1 MLTTPLNFDLVASKT
16 VGSDQEAFE
25 LLARLAEKRLGMDF
39 HKRRHDRLFLMLGKR
54 VKATFKQSIIDYLS
68 FLDKHP
74 NDPEWTE
81 VEQIL
86 TIQKT
91 EFFRESAQMKFFEET
106 ILPEIKHRK
115 FKQRDAKVRAW
126 SCGCSTGEE
135 AYTLSILL
143 HQRFLPSTEWDVRIL
158 ASDVHL
164 NALEFGQNAEYTEES
179 LQNVSKENKLS
190 YFEKIGQNYCV
201 IEPLKEMI
209 QFRKINLISDN
220 YPIKTKFSVIFCR
233 NLLIY
238 MTPFWQNTIVNRLR
252 NYLEPGG
259 YLLLGHSEYLAD
271 KKDFQLTKFNAF
283 QSPIS

>member
-1 MLTTPLNFDLVASKT
+1 MAPQTAS
-16 VGSDQEAFE
+16 SNQEAFD
-25 LLARLAEKRLGMDF
+25 LLARLAENRLGMDF
-39 HKRRHDRLFLMLGKR
+39 HKRRHDRLFLMIGKR
-54 VKATFKQSIIDYLS
+54 VKATFKKSILDYLS
-68 FLDKHP
+68 FLETNP
-74 NDPEWTE
+74 NHPEWIE
-81 VEQIL
+81 IEQIL

-91 EFFRESAQMKFFEET
+91 EFFRESSQMKFFEET

-115 FKQRDAKVRAW
+115 SKEKDSKVRAW

-135 AYTLSILL
+135 AYTLSILF
-143 HQRFLPSTEWDVRIL
+143 HQRFLPPTDWDVRIL
-158 ASDVHL
+158 ASDVHQ
-164 NALEFGQNAEYTEES
+164 NALEIGQIAEYTEKS
-179 LQNVSKENKLS
+179 LQNVSKENRLS

-201 IEPLKEMI
+201 IEPLKKMI
-209 QFRKINLISDN
+209 QFRKINLISDS

-238 MTPFWQNTIVNRLR
+238 MTPFWQSTIVNRLR

>member
-1 MLTTPLNFDLVASKT
+1 MLTTPLNLDLVAPQTAS
-16 VGSDQEAFE
+16 SHQEAFD
-25 LLARLAEKRLGMDF
+25 LLARLAENRLGMDF
-39 HKRRHDRLFLMLGKR
+39 HKRRHDRLFLMIGKR
-54 VKATFKQSIIDYLS
+54 VKATFKKSILDYLS
-68 FLDKHP
+68 FLETNP
-74 NDPEWTE
+74 NHPEWIE
-81 VEQIL
+81 IEQIL

-91 EFFRESAQMKFFEET
+91 EFFRESSQMKFFEET

-115 FKQRDAKVRAW
+115 FKERDSKVRAW

-135 AYTLSILL
+135 AYTLSILF
-143 HQRFLPSTEWDVRIL
+143 HQRFLPSTDWDVRIL
-158 ASDVHL
+158 ASDVHQ
-164 NALEFGQNAEYTEES
+164 NALEIGQNAEYTEES

-209 QFRKINLISDN
+209 QFRKINLISDS

>member
-1 MLTTPLNFDLVASKT
+1 MLTTPLNLDLVAPQTAS
-16 VGSDQEAFE
+16 SHQEAFD
-25 LLARLAEKRLGMDF
+25 LLARMAENRLGMDF
-39 HKRRHDRLFLMLGKR
+39 HKRRHDRLFLMIGKR
-54 VKATFKQSIIDYLS
+54 VKATFKKSILDYLS
-68 FLDKHP
+68 FLETNP
-74 NDPEWTE
+74 NHPEWVE
-81 VEQIL
+81 IEQIL

-91 EFFRESAQMKFFEET
+91 EFFRESSQMKFFEET

-115 FKQRDAKVRAW
+115 FKESYSKVRAW

-135 AYTLSILL
+135 AYTLSILF
-143 HQRFLPSTEWDVRIL
+143 HQRFLPSTDWDVRIL
-158 ASDVHL
+158 ASDVHQ
-164 NALEFGQNAEYTEES
+164 NALEIGQSAEYTEES

-209 QFRKINLISDN
+209 QFRKINLISDS

-252 NYLEPGG
+252 SYLEPGG

-271 KKDFQLTKFNAF
+271 KKDFQLTKFNTF

>member
-1 MLTTPLNFDLVASKT
+1 MLTTPLNFDLMASKT
-16 VGSDQEAFE
+16 AGSHQEAFD
-25 LLARLAEKRLGMDF
+25 LLARLAEKRLGMDL
-39 HKRRHDRLFLMLGKR
+39 HKRRHDRLFLMFGKR
-54 VKATFKQSIIDYLS
+54 VKATFKQSIIDYLL

-91 EFFRESAQMKFFEET
+91 EFFRESSQMKFFEET

-115 FKQRDAKVRAW
+115 FKEKDSKVRAW

-135 AYTLSILL
+135 AYTLSILF
-143 HQRFLPSTEWDVRIL
+143 HQRFLPLTEWDVRIL

-164 NALEFGQNAEYTEES
+164 NALEFGQNAEYTKET

-238 MTPFWQNTIVNRLR
+238 MTPFWQSTIVNRLR

>member
-1 MLTTPLNFDLVASKT
+1 MLTTPLNLDLVAPQTAS
-16 VGSDQEAFE
+16 SNQEAFD
-25 LLARLAEKRLGMDF
+25 LLARLAENRLGMDF
-39 HKRRHDRLFLMLGKR
+39 HKRRHDRLFLMIGKR
-54 VKATFKQSIIDYLS
+54 VKATFKKSILDYLS
-68 FLDKHP
+68 FLETNP
-74 NDPEWTE
+74 NHPEWIE
-81 VEQIL
+81 IEQIL

-91 EFFRESAQMKFFEET
+91 EFFRESSQMKFFGET
-106 ILPEIKHRK
+106 ILPEIKDRK
-115 FKQRDAKVRAW
+115 SKERDSKVRAW

-135 AYTLSILL
+135 AYTLSILF
-143 HQRFLPSTEWDVRIL
+143 HQRFLPSTDWDVRIL
-158 ASDVHL
+158 ASDVHQ
-164 NALEFGQNAEYTEES
+164 NALEIGQNAEYTEES

-190 YFEKIGQNYCV
+190 YFEKIGQSYCV
-201 IEPLKEMI
+201 IEPLKDMI
-209 QFRKINLISDN
+209 QFRKINLISDS

-238 MTPFWQNTIVNRLR
+238 MTPFWQSTIVNRLR

>member
-1 MLTTPLNFDLVASKT
+1 
-16 VGSDQEAFE
+16 
-25 LLARLAEKRLGMDF
+25 
-39 HKRRHDRLFLMLGKR
+39 MLGKR
-54 VKATFKQSIIDYLS
+54 VKATFKQSITDYLS

-74 NDPEWTE
+74 NDPEWVE

-91 EFFRESAQMKFFEET
+91 EFFRESSQMKFFEET

-115 FKQRDAKVRAW
+115 FKQRDSKVRAW

-238 MTPFWQNTIVNRLR
+238 MTPYWQNTIVNRLR
-252 NYLEPGG
+252 NYLSQVAIYFWGTPNTW
-259 YLLLGHSEYLAD
+259 LI
-271 KKDFQLTKFNAF
+271 KKIFSLPNLMLFNLPF
-283 QSPIS
+283 PKK

>member
-1 MLTTPLNFDLVASKT
+1 MLTTPLNLDLVAPQTAS
-16 VGSDQEAFE
+16 SNQEAFD
-25 LLARLAEKRLGMDF
+25 LLARLAENRLGMDF
-39 HKRRHDRLFLMLGKR
+39 HKRRHDRLFLMIGKR
-54 VKATFKQSIIDYLS
+54 VKATFKKSILDYLS
-68 FLDKHP
+68 FLETNP
-74 NDPEWTE
+74 NHPEWVE
-81 VEQIL
+81 IEQIL

-91 EFFRESAQMKFFEET
+91 EFFREASQMKFFEET

-115 FKQRDAKVRAW
+115 SKEKDSKVRAW

-135 AYTLSILL
+135 AYTLSILF
-143 HQRFLPSTEWDVRIL
+143 HQRFLPPTDWDVRIL
-158 ASDVHL
+158 ASDVHQ
-164 NALEFGQNAEYTEES
+164 NALEIGQIAEYTEES

-190 YFEKIGQNYCV
+190 YFEKIGQSYCV

-209 QFRKINLISDN
+209 QFRKINLISDS

>member
-1 MLTTPLNFDLVASKT
+1 MLTTALNSDLVAPKT
-16 VGSDQEAFE
+16 ASSHKEAFD

-39 HKRRHDRLFLMLGKR
+39 HKRRHDRLFLMIGKR
-54 VKATFKQSIIDYLS
+54 VKATFKKSIIDYLS
-68 FLDKHP
+68 FLETNP
-74 NDPEWTE
+74 NHPEWVE
-81 VEQIL
+81 IEQIL

-91 EFFRESAQMKFFEET
+91 EFFRESSQMKFFEET

-115 FKQRDAKVRAW
+115 FKESYSKVRAW

-135 AYTLSILL
+135 AYTLSILF
-143 HQRFLPSTEWDVRIL
+143 HQRFLPFTEWDVRIL
-158 ASDVHL
+158 ASDVHQ
-164 NALEFGQNAEYTEES
+164 NALEIGQNAEYTKES
-179 LQNVSKENKLS
+179 LQNVSKENKLN

-238 MTPFWQNTIVNRLR
+238 MTPFWQSKIVNRLR

-283 QSPIS
+283 QSPIF

>member
-1 MLTTPLNFDLVASKT
+1 
-16 VGSDQEAFE
+16 
-25 LLARLAEKRLGMDF
+25 
-39 HKRRHDRLFLMLGKR
+39 MLGKR
-54 VKATFKQSIIDYLS
+54 VKATFKHSIIDYLS

-91 EFFRESAQMKFFEET
+91 EFFRESSQMKFFEET

-115 FKQRDAKVRAW
+115 FRERDSKVRAW

-135 AYTLSILL
+135 AYTLSILF

-164 NALEFGQNAEYTEES
+164 NALEFGQNAEYKEES

-190 YFEKIGQNYCV
+190 YFEKIGHSRCDASRFLSLHHPHTVATARWVVEHHRSRPQACSDHRRRQCSASQPSGRRRPFCV
-201 IEPLKEMI
+201 CH
-209 QFRKINLISDN
+209 IS
-220 YPIKTKFSVIFCR
+220 R
-233 NLLIY
+233 
-238 MTPFWQNTIVNRLR
+238 R
-252 NYLEPGG
+252 
-259 YLLLGHSEYLAD
+259 
-271 KKDFQLTKFNAF
+271 
-283 QSPIS
+283 

>member
-1 MLTTPLNFDLVASKT
+1 MLTTPLNLDLVAPQTAS
-16 VGSDQEAFE
+16 SNQEAFD
-25 LLARLAEKRLGMDF
+25 LLARLAENRLGMDF
-39 HKRRHDRLFLMLGKR
+39 HKRRHDRLFLMIGKR
-54 VKATFKQSIIDYLS
+54 VKATFKNSILDYLS
-68 FLDKHP
+68 FLETNP
-74 NDPEWTE
+74 NHPEWVE
-81 VEQIL
+81 IEQIL

-91 EFFRESAQMKFFEET
+91 EFFRESSQMKFFGET

-115 FKQRDAKVRAW
+115 SKERDSKVRAW

-135 AYTLSILL
+135 AYTLSILF
-143 HQRFLPSTEWDVRIL
+143 HQRFLPPTDWDVRIL
-158 ASDVHL
+158 ASDVHQ
-164 NALEFGQNAEYTEES
+164 NALEIGQIAEYTEES
-179 LQNVSKENKLS
+179 LQNVSKENRLS

-201 IEPLKEMI
+201 IEPLKKMI
-209 QFRKINLISDN
+209 QFRKINLISDS

-238 MTPFWQNTIVNRLR
+238 MTPFWQSTIVNRLR

>member
-1 MLTTPLNFDLVASKT
+1 MLTTPLNLDLVAPQTAS
-16 VGSDQEAFE
+16 SNQEAFD
-25 LLARLAEKRLGMDF
+25 LLARLAENRLGMDF
-39 HKRRHDRLFLMLGKR
+39 HKRRHDRLFLMIGKR
-54 VKATFKQSIIDYLS
+54 VKATFKKSIFDYLS
-68 FLDKHP
+68 FLDTNP
-74 NDPEWTE
+74 NHPEWVE
-81 VEQIL
+81 IEQIL

-91 EFFRESAQMKFFEET
+91 EFFRESSQMKFFEET

-115 FKQRDAKVRAW
+115 FKERDSKVRAW

-135 AYTLSILL
+135 AYTLSILF
-143 HQRFLPSTEWDVRIL
+143 HQRFLPSTDWDVRIL
-158 ASDVHL
+158 ASDVHQ
-164 NALEFGQNAEYTEES
+164 NALEIGQNAEYTEES

-190 YFEKIGQNYCV
+190 YFEKIGQSYCV

-209 QFRKINLISDN
+209 QFRKINLISDS

-238 MTPFWQNTIVNRLR
+238 MTPFWQSTIVNRLR

>member
-1 MLTTPLNFDLVASKT
+1 MLTTPLNLDLVAPQTAS
-16 VGSDQEAFE
+16 SNQEAFD
-25 LLARLAEKRLGMDF
+25 LLARLAENRLGMDF
-39 HKRRHDRLFLMLGKR
+39 HKRRHDRLFLMIGKR
-54 VKATFKQSIIDYLS
+54 VKATFKKSILDYLS
-68 FLDKHP
+68 FLETNP
-74 NDPEWTE
+74 NHPEWVE
-81 VEQIL
+81 IEQIL

-91 EFFRESAQMKFFEET
+91 EFFRESSQMKFFEET

-115 FKQRDAKVRAW
+115 SKEKDSKVRAW

-135 AYTLSILL
+135 AYTLSILF
-143 HQRFLPSTEWDVRIL
+143 HQRFLPPTDWDVRIL
-158 ASDVHL
+158 ASDVHQ
-164 NALEFGQNAEYTEES
+164 NALEIGQIAEYTEKS
-179 LQNVSKENKLS
+179 LQNVSKENRLS

-201 IEPLKEMI
+201 IEPLKKMI
-209 QFRKINLISDN
+209 QFRKINLISDS

-238 MTPFWQNTIVNRLR
+238 MTPFWQSTIVNRLR

>member
-16 VGSDQEAFE
+16 VGSDQEAFD

-54 VKATFKQSIIDYLS
+54 VKATFKQSITDYLS

-91 EFFRESAQMKFFEET
+91 EFFRESSQMKFFEET

-115 FKQRDAKVRAW
+115 IKQRDAKVRAW

-143 HQRFLPSTEWDVRIL
+143 HQRFLPESEWDVRIL

-164 NALEFGQNAEYTEES
+164 NALEYGQNAAYSEES

-238 MTPFWQNTIVNRLR
+238 MTPYWQNTIVNRLR